1 MRTVFKR
8 YEESLVNRKEVYRFI
23 SLSEGGSSFVV
34 TKEGTILEGELPQNF
49 SFSNV
54 KLHSIVS
61 FCGMEYFCD
70 GAERDPEVLILGAG
84 FVSRSVSDLL
94 LSIGCHVTVADDR
107 PEYLV
112 PEFFDSRV
120 ERRVID
126 FEKLHD
132 LPLHSYTGII
142 VVTRAHE
149 YDSISLRQ
157 LRDCLDVYIGIMG
170 SSKRIFYAKKQ
181 LAEEGW
187 LQSELN
193 ALYAPIGLDIGAQTP
208 EEIAL
213 SIVSEYLSVVR
224 GKWPVK
230 SLKMKGLSEEE
241 V

>member
-1 MRTVFKR
+1 MRNVFEK
-8 YEESLVNRKEVYRFI
+8 YKEALAHGGELYRFI
-23 SLSEGGSSFVV
+23 ALTDSGTSFVV
-34 TKEGTILEGELPQNF
+34 DQEGTLLEGALPKDF
-49 SFSNV
+49 SLDAV
-54 KLHSIVS
+54 KLHKVLT
-61 FCGMEYFCD
+61 FDGEEYFCD
-70 GAERDPEVLILGAG
+70 APERDPEVLVLGAG
-84 FVSRSVSDLL
+84 FVSRAVSDLL
-94 LSIGCHVTVADDR
+94 LSIGCRVTVADDR

-112 PEFFDSRV
+112 PEFFDPRV

-126 FEKLHD
+126 FEKLD
-132 LPLHSYTGII
+132 ELPLRIYNGII

-157 LRDCLDVYIGIMG
+157 LRDYLDVYIGIMG
-170 SSKRIFYAKKQ
+170 SSKRIYYAKKN

-187 LQSELN
+187 SAEELD

-213 SIVSEYLSVVR
+213 SIVSEYLAVVR

-230 SLKMKGLSEEE
+230 PLKARVLQEEE

>member
-8 YEESLVNRKEVYRFI
+8 YEEALVNRKDVYRFI
-23 SLSEGGSSFVV
+23 ALSEEGASFVV
-34 TKEGTILEGELPQNF
+34 TKEGTILEGELPQDF

-61 FCGMEYFCD
+61 FDGREYFCD

-132 LPLHSYTGII
+132 LPLHLMY
-142 VVTRAHE
+142 E
-149 YDSISLRQ
+149 D
-157 LRDCLDVYIGIMG
+157 LDH
-170 SSKRIFYAKKQ
+170 S
-181 LAEEGW
+181 
-187 LQSELN
+187 
-193 ALYAPIGLDIGAQTP
+193 
-208 EEIAL
+208 
-213 SIVSEYLSVVR
+213 
-224 GKWPVK
+224 
-230 SLKMKGLSEEE
+230 
-241 V
+241 

>member
-1 MRTVFKR
+1 MRTVFKH
-8 YEESLVNRKEVYRFI
+8 YEEALVNREEVYRFI
-23 SLSEGGSSFVV
+23 ALSGGGTSFVV
-34 TKEGTILEGELPQNF
+34 NQGGQLLEGELPQDF
-49 SFSNV
+49 SFVEV
-54 KLHSIVS
+54 KLHKIVTFS
-61 FCGMEYFCD
+61 GVEYFCD
-70 GAERDPEVLILGAG
+70 KAERDPEVLILGAG
-84 FVSRSVSDLL
+84 FVSRSVSDLF
-94 LSIGCHVTVADDR
+94 LSIVCRVTVADDR

-112 PEFFDSRV
+112 PEFFDARV

-126 FEKLHD
+126 FEKLEA
-132 LPLHSYTGII
+132 LPLRSYTGII

-157 LRDCLDVYIGIMG
+157 LRDYQNVYIGIMG

-187 LQSELN
+187 LQSELD

-230 SLKMKGLSEEE
+230 SLKMKSLSEEE